1 MTKDEEEIYAR
12 ERTKA
17 VNNGM
22 DNIAVDAANA
32 VWLQDVM

>member
-17 VNNGM
+17 VNNEM
-22 DNIAVDAANA
+22 DNIDVDAANT